1 MGKIIYNG
9 ELLGSTIAGDI
20 SIEPTDDISST
31 NVQDTIIEVDSKIVQ
46 TNNNLNTH
54 TKNSTIHIT
63 ENERTKWDGVDSI
76 NTKLGTTD
84 ISNIGSTITG
94 AISSLATTI
103 GVGNSISGNSLK
115 EDIANLSNT
124 LSSHTHDDRYYT
136 ESEIDAKLD
145 TKANTSHGNHVP
157 TTQTADNATFLR
169 NDNTW
174 AKVTPVNIGAQPAG
188 SYALSDHTHDDRY
201 YTESEIDAKLDTK
214 ANTSHT
220 HVSNDIKSLDASKLT
235 GTIDIDRLPQGAL
248 DKLIKVAN
256 DAERF
261 KLTTEDIQLGDS
273 VKVLS
278 TKKMYIVVDE
288 SKLSSEDGYEVYT
301 ADSATSVPWSGITDK
316 PNSYTPSDHT
326 HDDRYYTES
335 EIDAKLDTKANTSHG
350 NHVPTT
356 QTADNA
362 TFLRNDNT
370 WAKVTPENIGAQPAG
385 SYALSDH
392 KHTKADITDFPTS
405 MPASDVYPWAKAKTK
420 PSYSASE
427 IGAQPAGSYALSD
440 HTHDD
445 RYYTETE
452 INAKLDTKA
461 NTSHGNHVPAI
472 QTANNA
478 TFLRNDNTWAKI
490 TPANIGAQ
498 PAGSYAAANHTHDD
512 RYYTET
518 EINAKLDT
526 KANTSHGNHV
536 PTTQIVDNATFLRND
551 NTWAKVTPANIGA
564 QPAGSYAAASH
575 KHTKI
580 DITDFPT
587 SMPASDVYSWAKAK
601 TKPSYSASEVGAAVN
616 CALSNEDLNNIT
628 TPGYYNA
635 GESNTVTNKP
645 NEVDH
650 FGLIVIHSDT
660 GNYYTQKLFNDTTQY
675 TRKCVN
681 GTWGDWNE
689 DKLTDTNTWRGIQ
702 DNLISSSTTDSL
714 SANQGKILDIKKADL
729 EDTVISKNY
738 NTSTPVSTTLAEF
751 ASHNKSY
758 VGSVL
763 INDNN
768 WYSLISAR
776 HRNLRGD
783 GGNYGMVIY
792 SIFNDANS
800 SLHFNKQ
807 NEGKWGKDRIIL
819 DSDNFKNFI
828 TTENVGYYGSDD
840 ANSNGWYKVYSDTLT
855 GFMNHNAILL
865 LSTGFSN
872 HNSGLLRLHLRCD
885 NTNEINLVQFNWIY
899 RGGYAVESAVV
910 IIDGNTWSLYVYQ
923 SVGQYG
929 RIKVRVLESFAT
941 SGDWVMK
948 IGSNFTKTDITFDSS
963 INYTF
968 PNDDYSIVGN
978 ANNIKL
984 NATDNNHSYSLVMVG
999 STVTGDNYD
1008 SPRIS
1013 SNLKYFE
1020 SKDAGKDS
1028 LMGFDSLVG
1037 ASCTVGDGYASA
1049 IGYQCQAQAQFSHA
1063 EGKSTTAS
1071 GYCSHA
1077 EGNSTYASDFAH
1089 AEGNNTSAY
1098 SCSHA
1103 EGTNTYASGK
1113 NSHAEGSG
1121 TYASSY
1127 YSHAEGVRTTASGQ
1141 GSHAEGNSTYASGK
1155 YSHAE
1160 GTNTT
1165 ASSANSHAEGNSTYT
1180 STWYS
1185 HAEGDSTI
1193 ASNYA
1198 SHACGKYNAAMTDG
1212 GSYNNT
1218 TGTAF
1223 VIGNGTSASARSNA
1237 FSVQY
1242 NGIVKAKS
1250 TITASTTADYA
1261 EFFEW
1266 KDGNPN
1272 NEDRVGHFVT
1282 IDNDKILIATDP
1294 DQYILGIVSGEPF
1307 VLGNGDCDVWNGM
1320 YLKDEFNRTIYE
1332 PAPKME
1338 LDKDTNEYKQ
1348 VLDEDG
1354 NIVYEGTRPKI
1365 NPDYD
1370 PSKPY
1375 VSRFDRK
1382 EWAPVGMLGVLS
1394 VIQDGTCE
1402 VNGYACCNKDGIAT
1416 KCKRTDPGAYRVI
1429 AKISDKVVRVIF
1441 R

>member
-9 ELLGSTIAGDI
+9 KLLSSTIAGDI
-20 SIEPTDDISST
+20 SIEPIDGISST
-31 NVQDTIIEVDSKIVQ
+31 NVQDAIVEADSKIVQ

-124 LSSHTHDDRYYT
+124 LSSHIHDDRYYT

-157 TTQTADNATFLR
+157 SIQTANNSTFLR

-174 AKVTPVNIGAQPAG
+174 AKITPANIGAQPAGSYAAANHTHDDRYYTETEINAKLDTKANTSHGNHVPTVQTVDNATFLRNDNKWAKITPANIGAQPAG

-335 EIDAKLDTKANTSHG
+335 EIDEKLDTKANTSHG

-356 QTADNA
+356 QTADNATFLRNDNTWAKVTPENIGAQPAGSYALSDHTHDDRYYTESEIDAKLDTKANTSHGNHVPAIQQTADNA

-405 MPASDVYPWAKAKTK
+405 MPASDVY
-420 PSYSASE
+420 
-427 IGAQPAGSYALSD
+427 
-440 HTHDD
+440 
-445 RYYTETE
+445 
-452 INAKLDTKA
+452 
-461 NTSHGNHVPAI
+461 
-472 QTANNA
+472 
-478 TFLRNDNTWAKI
+478 
-490 TPANIGAQ
+490 
-498 PAGSYAAANHTHDD
+498 
-512 RYYTET
+512 
-518 EINAKLDT
+518 
-526 KANTSHGNHV
+526 
-536 PTTQIVDNATFLRND
+536 
-551 NTWAKVTPANIGA
+551 
-564 QPAGSYAAASH
+564 
-575 KHTKI
+575 
-580 DITDFPT
+580 
-587 SMPASDVYSWAKAK
+587 SWAKAE

-616 CALSNEDLNNIT
+616 CALSNEDLNNVT
-628 TPGYYNA
+628 APGYYNA
-635 GESNTVTNKP
+635 GGLNNVTNKP
-645 NEVDH
+645 KGVDH
-650 FGLIVIHSDT
+650 FGLIVIHRAT

-681 GTWGDWNE
+681 GTWGDWSE

-807 NEGKWGKDRIIL
+807 NEGKWGNDRIIL
-819 DSDNFKNFI
+819 DSDNFKYFV

-840 ANSNGWYKVYSDTLT
+840 TNSYGWYKVYSDKLT
-855 GFMNHNAILL
+855 GFMDRNAILL
-865 LSTGFSN
+865 LSTGFGN
-872 HNSGLLRLHLRCD
+872 TNSGLLRLHLRCE
-885 NTNEINLVQFNWIY
+885 NTNKINQVQFNWIY
-899 RGGYAVESAVV
+899 RGGYTVESAVV

-941 SGDWVMK
+941 SSDWVMK
-948 IGSNFTKTDITFDSS
+948 IRSNFIEADIAFNEDSNGNK
-963 INYTF
+963 NYTY

-984 NATDNNHSYSLVMVG
+984 NATANNHSYSLVMVG

-1037 ASCTVGDGYASA
+1037 ASCTVGNGYASA

-1071 GYCSHA
+1071 GDCSHA
-1077 EGNSTYASDFAH
+1077 EGSSTKASG
-1089 AEGNNTSAY
+1089 ES
-1098 SCSHA
+1098 SHA
-1103 EGTNTYASGK
+1103 EGEGTNACGYT
-1113 NSHAEGSG
+1113 SHAEGIS
-1121 TYASSY
+1121 
-1127 YSHAEGVRTTASGQ
+1127 TTASGTF
-1141 GSHAEGNSTYASGK
+1141 SHASGM
-1155 YSHAE
+1155 
-1160 GTNTT
+1160 
-1165 ASSANSHAEGNSTYT
+1165 YT
-1180 STWYS
+1180 S
-1185 HAEGDSTI
+1185 
-1193 ASNYA
+1193 ASNFA
-1198 SHACGKYNAAMTDG
+1198 SFACGKFNAPML
-1212 GSYNNT
+1212 NNEN

-1223 VIGNGTSASARSNA
+1223 VIGNGIGGTSGSNA

-1266 KDGNPN
+1266 KDGNQY

-1282 IDNDKILIATDP
+1282 IDGNKIEIATDP

-1307 VLGNGDCDVWNGM
+1307 VLGNGDCDTWNGM

-1375 VSRFDRK
+1375 ISRFDRK

-1416 KCKRTDPGAYRVI
+1416 KCNRTDPGAYRVI

>member
-1 MGKIIYNG
+1 
-9 ELLGSTIAGDI
+9 
-20 SIEPTDDISST
+20 
-31 NVQDTIIEVDSKIVQ
+31 
-46 TNNNLNTH
+46 
-54 TKNSTIHIT
+54 
-63 ENERTKWDGVDSI
+63 
-76 NTKLGTTD
+76 
-84 ISNIGSTITG
+84 
-94 AISSLATTI
+94 
-103 GVGNSISGNSLK
+103 
-115 EDIANLSNT
+115 
-124 LSSHTHDDRYYT
+124 
-136 ESEIDAKLD
+136 
-145 TKANTSHGNHVP
+145 
-157 TTQTADNATFLR
+157 
-169 NDNTW
+169 
-174 AKVTPVNIGAQPAG
+174 
-188 SYALSDHTHDDRY
+188 
-201 YTESEIDAKLDTK
+201 
-214 ANTSHT
+214 
-220 HVSNDIKSLDASKLT
+220 
-235 GTIDIDRLPQGAL
+235 
-248 DKLIKVAN
+248 
-256 DAERF
+256 
-261 KLTTEDIQLGDS
+261 
-273 VKVLS
+273 
-278 TKKMYIVVDE
+278 
-288 SKLSSEDGYEVYT
+288 
-301 ADSATSVPWSGITDK
+301 
-316 PNSYTPSDHT
+316 
-326 HDDRYYTES
+326 
-335 EIDAKLDTKANTSHG
+335 
-350 NHVPTT
+350 
-356 QTADNA
+356 
-362 TFLRNDNT
+362 
-370 WAKVTPENIGAQPAG
+370 
-385 SYALSDH
+385 
-392 KHTKADITDFPTS
+392 
-405 MPASDVYPWAKAKTK
+405 
-420 PSYSASE
+420 
-427 IGAQPAGSYALSD
+427 
-440 HTHDD
+440 
-445 RYYTETE
+445 
-452 INAKLDTKA
+452 
-461 NTSHGNHVPAI
+461 
-472 QTANNA
+472 
-478 TFLRNDNTWAKI
+478 
-490 TPANIGAQ
+490 
-498 PAGSYAAANHTHDD
+498 
-512 RYYTET
+512 
-518 EINAKLDT
+518 
-526 KANTSHGNHV
+526 
-536 PTTQIVDNATFLRND
+536 
-551 NTWAKVTPANIGA
+551 
-564 QPAGSYAAASH
+564 
-575 KHTKI
+575 
-580 DITDFPT
+580 
-587 SMPASDVYSWAKAK
+587 MPASDVYSWAKAE

-628 TPGYYNA
+628 APGYYNA
-635 GESNTVTNKP
+635 GGSNTVTNKP
-645 NEVDH
+645 NGVDH

-714 SANQGKILDIKKADL
+714 SANQGKILDTKKADL

-738 NTSTPVSTTLAEF
+738 NAPTPASTTIAEF

-763 INDNN
+763 LKDNN

-776 HRNLRGD
+776 HRNLRDD
-783 GGNYGMVIY
+783 GVNFGMIIY
-792 SIFNDANS
+792 SPFTDD
-800 SLHFNKQ
+800 SLLYTKQ
-807 NEGKWGKDRIIL
+807 YSGKWIESRTIL
-819 DSDNFKNFI
+819 DSDNFKNFV

-840 ANSNGWYKVYSDTLT
+840 ANSNGWYKVYSDILT
-855 GFMNHNAILL
+855 GFNDRNVILL
-865 LSTGFSN
+865 LSTGYGN
-872 HNSGLLRLHLRCD
+872 NNSGLLRLHLRCE
-885 NTNEINLVQFNWIY
+885 NTNEINPVQFNWIY
-899 RGGYAVESAVV
+899 RGGYTEKSAVI
-910 IIDGNTWSLYVYQ
+910 IIDGNTWSLYVYR
-923 SVGQYG
+923 SVVQYG
-929 RIKVRVLESFAT
+929 RIKVRVLESST
-941 SGDWVMK
+941 TIGDWVMK
-948 IGSNFTKTDITFDSS
+948 IGNNFTKTDITFDSS

-968 PNDDYSIVGN
+968 HNDNYSIVGN

-1063 EGKSTTAS
+1063 EGKNTTAS
-1071 GYCSHA
+1071 GISSHAEGDETCASSYSHAEGEWTVASGEGSHAEGGATTASGTSSHA
-1077 EGNSTYASDFAH
+1077 EGNETCASGDNSHAEGCFTTASGVGSHAEGNISVAYGMSSH
-1089 AEGNNTSAY
+1089 AEGNNT
-1098 SCSHA
+1098 
-1103 EGTNTYASGK
+1103 YANG
-1113 NSHAEGSG
+1113 
-1121 TYASSY
+1121 Y
-1127 YSHAEGVRTTASGQ
+1127 YSHAEGVGTTASGDS
-1141 GSHAEGNSTYASGK
+1141 SHAEGGGTTASGGCSHAEGYNTYASGED
-1155 YSHAE
+1155 SHAE
-1160 GTNTT
+1160 G
-1165 ASSANSHAEGNSTYT
+1165 GN
-1180 STWYS
+1180 
-1185 HAEGDSTI
+1185 TI

-1198 SHACGKYNAAMTDG
+1198 SHASGKYNAAMITG

-1223 VIGNGTSASARSNA
+1223 VIGNGTSESARSNA
-1237 FSVQY
+1237 FSVQFD
-1242 NGIVKAKS
+1242 GIVKAKS

-1307 VLGNGDCDVWNGM
+1307 VLGNGDCDTWNGM

>member
-20 SIEPTDDISST
+20 SIEPTDGISST

-136 ESEIDAKLD
+136 ESEIDEKLD

-157 TTQTADNATFLR
+157 TVQTVDNATFLR

-174 AKVTPVNIGAQPAG
+174 AKVTPENIGAQPAG

-201 YTESEIDAKLDTK
+201 YTETEINAKLDTK

-335 EIDAKLDTKANTSHG
+335 EIDEKLDTKANTSHG

-385 SYALSDH
+385 SYA
-392 KHTKADITDFPTS
+392 
-405 MPASDVYPWAKAKTK
+405 
-420 PSYSASE
+420 
-427 IGAQPAGSYALSD
+427 
-440 HTHDD
+440 
-445 RYYTETE
+445 
-452 INAKLDTKA
+452 
-461 NTSHGNHVPAI
+461 
-472 QTANNA
+472 
-478 TFLRNDNTWAKI
+478 
-490 TPANIGAQ
+490 
-498 PAGSYAAANHTHDD
+498 
-512 RYYTET
+512 
-518 EINAKLDT
+518 
-526 KANTSHGNHV
+526 
-536 PTTQIVDNATFLRND
+536 
-551 NTWAKVTPANIGA
+551 
-564 QPAGSYAAASH
+564 AASH

-587 SMPASDVYSWAKAK
+587 SMPASDVYSWAKAE

-628 TPGYYNA
+628 APGYYNA

-645 NEVDH
+645 NGVDH

-660 GNYYTQKLFNDTTQY
+660 GNYYTQKLFNNTTQY

-714 SANQGKILDIKKADL
+714 SANQGKILDTKKADL

-738 NTSTPVSTTLAEF
+738 NAPTPASTTIAEF

-763 INDNN
+763 LKDNN

-776 HRNLRGD
+776 HRNLRDD
-783 GGNYGMVIY
+783 GVNFGMIIY
-792 SIFNDANS
+792 SPFTDD
-800 SLHFNKQ
+800 SLLYTKQ
-807 NEGKWGKDRIIL
+807 YSGKWIESRTIL
-819 DSDNFKNFI
+819 DSDNFKNFV

-840 ANSNGWYKVYSDTLT
+840 ANSNGWYKVFSDTLT
-855 GFMNHNAILL
+855 GYIDRNAILL
-865 LSTGFSN
+865 LSTGYGN
-872 HNSGLLRLHLRCD
+872 HNSGLLRLRLRCND
-885 NTNEINLVQFNWIY
+885 TDGINIVQFNWIY
-899 RGGYAVESAVV
+899 RGGYTVNSAVI
-910 IIDGNTWSLYVYQ
+910 IIDGNTWSLYVYK
-923 SVGQYG
+923 SGQYG

-941 SGDWVMK
+941 SGYWLMK

-1063 EGKSTTAS
+1063 EGTNTTASGVGSHAEGVQTYASGECSHAEGDSSTACNNSHAEGADTYASDFAHAEGVGTSASGDIAHAEGYYTTAS

-1077 EGNSTYASDFAH
+1077 EGNSTYASTWYSH

-1098 SCSHA
+1098 GSCSHA
-1103 EGTNTYASGK
+1103 EGYKTCASG
-1113 NSHAEGSG
+1113 
-1121 TYASSY
+1121 
-1127 YSHAEGVRTTASGQ
+1127 
-1141 GSHAEGNSTYASGK
+1141 
-1155 YSHAE
+1155 
-1160 GTNTT
+1160 
-1165 ASSANSHAEGNSTYT
+1165 ANSHAEGYGTRASVDDA
-1180 STWYS
+1180 
-1185 HAEGDSTI
+1185 HAEGDSTS

-1212 GSYNNT
+1212 GTFNNT

-1223 VIGNGTSASARSNA
+1223 VIGNGTSNTSRSNA

-1266 KDGNPN
+1266 KDGNSE

-1282 IDNDKILIATDP
+1282 LDNDKILIATDP

-1307 VLGNGDCDVWNGM
+1307 VLGNGDCDTWNGM

-1338 LDKDTNEYKQ
+1338 LDEETGEYKQ

-1354 NIVYEGTRPKI
+1354 NPIYEGTRPKI

-1370 PSKPY
+1370 PSRTY
-1375 VSRFDRK
+1375 ISRFDRK

-1416 KCKRTDPGAYRVI
+1416 KCNRTDPGAYRVI
-1429 AKISDKVVRVIF
+1429 AKISNKVVRVIF

>member
-20 SIEPTDDISST
+20 SIEPTDGISST

-124 LSSHTHDDRYYT
+124 LSSH
-136 ESEIDAKLD
+136 I
-145 TKANTSHGNHVP
+145 
-157 TTQTADNATFLR
+157 
-169 NDNTW
+169 
-174 AKVTPVNIGAQPAG
+174 
-188 SYALSDHTHDDRY
+188 HDDRY

-335 EIDAKLDTKANTSHG
+335 EID
-350 NHVPTT
+350 
-356 QTADNA
+356 
-362 TFLRNDNT
+362 
-370 WAKVTPENIGAQPAG
+370 E
-385 SYALSDH
+385 
-392 KHTKADITDFPTS
+392 
-405 MPASDVYPWAKAKTK
+405 
-420 PSYSASE
+420 
-427 IGAQPAGSYALSD
+427 
-440 HTHDD
+440 
-445 RYYTETE
+445 
-452 INAKLDTKA
+452 KLDTKA

-472 QTANNA
+472 QT
-478 TFLRNDNTWAKI
+478 
-490 TPANIGAQ
+490 
-498 PAGSYAAANHTHDD
+498 
-512 RYYTET
+512 
-518 EINAKLDT
+518 
-526 KANTSHGNHV
+526 
-536 PTTQIVDNATFLRND
+536 VDNATFLRND
-551 NTWAKVTPANIGA
+551 NTWAKVTPENIGA

-587 SMPASDVYSWAKAK
+587 SMPASDVYSWAKAE

-628 TPGYYNA
+628 APGYYNA

-645 NEVDH
+645 NGVDH

-660 GNYYTQKLFNDTTQY
+660 GNYYTQKLFNNTTQY

-714 SANQGKILDIKKADL
+714 SANQGKILDTKKADL

-738 NTSTPVSTTLAEF
+738 NAPTPASTTIAEF

-763 INDNN
+763 LKDNN

-776 HRNLRGD
+776 HRNLRDD
-783 GGNYGMVIY
+783 GVNFGMIIY
-792 SIFNDANS
+792 SPFTDD
-800 SLHFNKQ
+800 SLLYTKQ
-807 NEGKWGKDRIIL
+807 YSGKWIESRTIL
-819 DSDNFKNFI
+819 DSDNFKNFV

-840 ANSNGWYKVYSDTLT
+840 ANSNGWYKVFSDTLT
-855 GFMNHNAILL
+855 GYIDRNAILL
-865 LSTGFSN
+865 LSTGYGN
-872 HNSGLLRLHLRCD
+872 HNSGLLRLRLRCND
-885 NTNEINLVQFNWIY
+885 TDGINIVQFNWIY
-899 RGGYAVESAVV
+899 RGGYTVNSAVI
-910 IIDGNTWSLYVYQ
+910 IIDGNTWSLYVYK
-923 SVGQYG
+923 SGQYG

-941 SGDWVMK
+941 SGYWLMK

-1063 EGKSTTAS
+1063 EGTNTTASGVGSHAEGVQTYASGECSHAEGDSSTACNNSHAEGADTYASDFAHAEGVGTSASGDIAHAEGYYTTAS

-1077 EGNSTYASDFAH
+1077 EGNSTYASTWYSH

-1098 SCSHA
+1098 GSCSHA
-1103 EGTNTYASGK
+1103 EGYKTCASG
-1113 NSHAEGSG
+1113 
-1121 TYASSY
+1121 
-1127 YSHAEGVRTTASGQ
+1127 
-1141 GSHAEGNSTYASGK
+1141 
-1155 YSHAE
+1155 
-1160 GTNTT
+1160 
-1165 ASSANSHAEGNSTYT
+1165 ANSHAEGYGTRASVDDA
-1180 STWYS
+1180 
-1185 HAEGDSTI
+1185 HAEGDSTS

-1212 GSYNNT
+1212 GTFNNT

-1223 VIGNGTSASARSNA
+1223 VIGNGTSNTSRSNA
-1237 FSVQY
+1237 FSIQF

-1282 IDNDKILIATDP
+1282 IDGNKIEIATDP
-1294 DQYILGIVSGEPF
+1294 EDYILGIVSGRPF
-1307 VLGNGDCDVWNGM
+1307 VLGNGDCDTWANM
-1320 YLKDEFNRTIYE
+1320 YLTDDYNRYITE

-1338 LDKDTNEYKQ
+1338 LDKETGEYKQ

-1354 NIVYEGTRPKI
+1354 NIVYEGTRFKL

-1375 VSRFDRK
+1375 ISRFDRK

-1394 VIQDGTCE
+1394 VDQDGTCE

-1416 KCKRTDPGAYRVI
+1416 ACKRTDPGAYRVTE
-1429 AKISDKVVRVIF
+1429 KISDKVIKVIF
-1441 R
+1441 VIK

>member
-1 MGKIIYNG
+1 
-9 ELLGSTIAGDI
+9 
-20 SIEPTDDISST
+20 
-31 NVQDTIIEVDSKIVQ
+31 
-46 TNNNLNTH
+46 
-54 TKNSTIHIT
+54 
-63 ENERTKWDGVDSI
+63 
-76 NTKLGTTD
+76 
-84 ISNIGSTITG
+84 
-94 AISSLATTI
+94 
-103 GVGNSISGNSLK
+103 
-115 EDIANLSNT
+115 
-124 LSSHTHDDRYYT
+124 
-136 ESEIDAKLD
+136 
-145 TKANTSHGNHVP
+145 
-157 TTQTADNATFLR
+157 
-169 NDNTW
+169 
-174 AKVTPVNIGAQPAG
+174 
-188 SYALSDHTHDDRY
+188 
-201 YTESEIDAKLDTK
+201 
-214 ANTSHT
+214 
-220 HVSNDIKSLDASKLT
+220 
-235 GTIDIDRLPQGAL
+235 
-248 DKLIKVAN
+248 
-256 DAERF
+256 
-261 KLTTEDIQLGDS
+261 
-273 VKVLS
+273 
-278 TKKMYIVVDE
+278 
-288 SKLSSEDGYEVYT
+288 
-301 ADSATSVPWSGITDK
+301 
-316 PNSYTPSDHT
+316 
-326 HDDRYYTES
+326 
-335 EIDAKLDTKANTSHG
+335 
-350 NHVPTT
+350 
-356 QTADNA
+356 
-362 TFLRNDNT
+362 
-370 WAKVTPENIGAQPAG
+370 
-385 SYALSDH
+385 
-392 KHTKADITDFPTS
+392 
-405 MPASDVYPWAKAKTK
+405 
-420 PSYSASE
+420 
-427 IGAQPAGSYALSD
+427 
-440 HTHDD
+440 
-445 RYYTETE
+445 
-452 INAKLDTKA
+452 
-461 NTSHGNHVPAI
+461 
-472 QTANNA
+472 
-478 TFLRNDNTWAKI
+478 
-490 TPANIGAQ
+490 
-498 PAGSYAAANHTHDD
+498 
-512 RYYTET
+512 
-518 EINAKLDT
+518 
-526 KANTSHGNHV
+526 
-536 PTTQIVDNATFLRND
+536 
-551 NTWAKVTPANIGA
+551 
-564 QPAGSYAAASH
+564 
-575 KHTKI
+575 
-580 DITDFPT
+580 
-587 SMPASDVYSWAKAK
+587 MPASDVYSWAKAE

-628 TPGYYNA
+628 APGYYNA

-645 NEVDH
+645 NGVDH

-660 GNYYTQKLFNDTTQY
+660 GNYYTQKLFNNTTQY

-714 SANQGKILDIKKADL
+714 SANQGKILDTKKADL

-738 NTSTPVSTTLAEF
+738 NAPTPASTTIAEF

-763 INDNN
+763 LKDNN

-776 HRNLRGD
+776 HRNLRDD
-783 GGNYGMVIY
+783 GVNFGMIIY
-792 SIFNDANS
+792 SPFTDD
-800 SLHFNKQ
+800 SLLYTKQ
-807 NEGKWGKDRIIL
+807 YSGKWIESRTIL
-819 DSDNFKNFI
+819 DSDNFKNFV

-840 ANSNGWYKVYSDTLT
+840 ANSNGWYKVFSDTLT
-855 GFMNHNAILL
+855 GYIDRNAILL
-865 LSTGFSN
+865 LSTGYGN
-872 HNSGLLRLHLRCD
+872 HNSGLLRLRLRCND
-885 NTNEINLVQFNWIY
+885 TDGINIVQFNWIY
-899 RGGYAVESAVV
+899 RGGYTVNSAVI
-910 IIDGNTWSLYVYQ
+910 IIDGNTWSLYVYK
-923 SVGQYG
+923 SGQYG

-1063 EGKSTTAS
+1063 EGTNTTASGVGSHAEGVQTYASGECSHAEGDSSTACNNSHAEGADTYASDFAHAEGVGTSASGDIAHAEGYYTTAS

-1077 EGNSTYASDFAH
+1077 EGNSTYASTWYSH

-1098 SCSHA
+1098 GSCSHA
-1103 EGTNTYASGK
+1103 EGYKTCASG
-1113 NSHAEGSG
+1113 
-1121 TYASSY
+1121 
-1127 YSHAEGVRTTASGQ
+1127 
-1141 GSHAEGNSTYASGK
+1141 
-1155 YSHAE
+1155 
-1160 GTNTT
+1160 
-1165 ASSANSHAEGNSTYT
+1165 ANSHAEGYGTRASVDDA
-1180 STWYS
+1180 
-1185 HAEGDSTI
+1185 HAEGDSTS

-1212 GSYNNT
+1212 GTFNNT

-1223 VIGNGTSASARSNA
+1223 VIGNGTSNTSRSNA

-1266 KDGNPN
+1266 KDGNSE

-1282 IDNDKILIATDP
+1282 LDNDKILIATDP

-1307 VLGNGDCDVWNGM
+1307 VLGNGDCDTWNGM

-1338 LDKDTNEYKQ
+1338 LDEETGEYKQ

-1354 NIVYEGTRPKI
+1354 NPIYEGTRPKI

-1370 PSKPY
+1370 PSRTY
-1375 VSRFDRK
+1375 ISRFDRK

-1416 KCKRTDPGAYRVI
+1416 KCNRTDPGAYRVI
-1429 AKISDKVVRVIF
+1429 AKISNKVVRVIF

>member
-9 ELLGSTIAGDI
+9 KLLSSTIAGDI
-20 SIEPTDDISST
+20 SIEPIDGISST
-31 NVQDTIIEVDSKIVQ
+31 NVQDAIVEADSKIVQ

-124 LSSHTHDDRYYT
+124 LSSH
-136 ESEIDAKLD
+136 I
-145 TKANTSHGNHVP
+145 
-157 TTQTADNATFLR
+157 
-169 NDNTW
+169 
-174 AKVTPVNIGAQPAG
+174 
-188 SYALSDHTHDDRY
+188 HDDRY

-335 EIDAKLDTKANTSHG
+335 EIDEKLDTKANTSHG

-440 HTHDD
+440 HNHDD

-472 QTANNA
+472 QTANNS

-536 PTTQIVDNATFLRND
+536 PTVQTVDNATFLRND
-551 NTWAKVTPANIGA
+551 NKWAKITPANIGA

-587 SMPASDVYSWAKAK
+587 SMPASDVYSWAKAE

-616 CALSNEDLNNIT
+616 CALSNEDLNNVT
-628 TPGYYNA
+628 APGYYNA
-635 GESNTVTNKP
+635 GGLNNVTNKP
-645 NEVDH
+645 KGVDH
-650 FGLIVIHSDT
+650 FGLIVIHRAT

-681 GTWGDWNE
+681 GTWGDWSE

-807 NEGKWGKDRIIL
+807 NEGKWGNDRIIL
-819 DSDNFKNFI
+819 DSDNFKYFV

-840 ANSNGWYKVYSDTLT
+840 TNSYGWYKVYSDKLT
-855 GFMNHNAILL
+855 GFMDRNAILL
-865 LSTGFSN
+865 LSTGFGN
-872 HNSGLLRLHLRCD
+872 TNSGLLRLHLRCE
-885 NTNEINLVQFNWIY
+885 NTNKINQVQFNWIY
-899 RGGYAVESAVV
+899 RGGYTVESAVV

-941 SGDWVMK
+941 SSDWVMK
-948 IGSNFTKTDITFDSS
+948 IRSNFIEADIAFNEDSNGNK
-963 INYTF
+963 NYTY

-984 NATDNNHSYSLVMVG
+984 NATANNHSYSLVMVG

-1037 ASCTVGDGYASA
+1037 ASCTVGNGYASA

-1071 GYCSHA
+1071 GDCSHA
-1077 EGNSTYASDFAH
+1077 EGSSTKASG
-1089 AEGNNTSAY
+1089 ES
-1098 SCSHA
+1098 SHA
-1103 EGTNTYASGK
+1103 EGEGTNACGYT
-1113 NSHAEGSG
+1113 SHAEGIS
-1121 TYASSY
+1121 
-1127 YSHAEGVRTTASGQ
+1127 TTASGTF
-1141 GSHAEGNSTYASGK
+1141 SHASGM
-1155 YSHAE
+1155 
-1160 GTNTT
+1160 
-1165 ASSANSHAEGNSTYT
+1165 YT
-1180 STWYS
+1180 S
-1185 HAEGDSTI
+1185 
-1193 ASNYA
+1193 ASNFA
-1198 SHACGKYNAAMTDG
+1198 SFACGKFNAPML
-1212 GSYNNT
+1212 NNEN

-1223 VIGNGTSASARSNA
+1223 VIGNGIGGTSGSNA

-1266 KDGNPN
+1266 KDGNQY

-1282 IDNDKILIATDP
+1282 IDGNKIEIATDP

-1307 VLGNGDCDVWNGM
+1307 VLGNGDCDTWNGM

-1375 VSRFDRK
+1375 ISRFDRK

-1416 KCKRTDPGAYRVI
+1416 KCNRTDPGAYRVI

>member
-20 SIEPTDDISST
+20 SIEPTDGISST

-136 ESEIDAKLD
+136 ESEIDEKLD

-157 TTQTADNATFLR
+157 TVQT
-169 NDNTW
+169 
-174 AKVTPVNIGAQPAG
+174 V
-188 SYALSDHTHDDRY
+188 
-201 YTESEIDAKLDTK
+201 
-214 ANTSHT
+214 
-220 HVSNDIKSLDASKLT
+220 
-235 GTIDIDRLPQGAL
+235 
-248 DKLIKVAN
+248 
-256 DAERF
+256 
-261 KLTTEDIQLGDS
+261 
-273 VKVLS
+273 
-278 TKKMYIVVDE
+278 
-288 SKLSSEDGYEVYT
+288 
-301 ADSATSVPWSGITDK
+301 
-316 PNSYTPSDHT
+316 
-326 HDDRYYTES
+326 
-335 EIDAKLDTKANTSHG
+335 
-350 NHVPTT
+350 
-356 QTADNA
+356 DNA

-385 SYALSDH
+385 SYA
-392 KHTKADITDFPTS
+392 
-405 MPASDVYPWAKAKTK
+405 
-420 PSYSASE
+420 
-427 IGAQPAGSYALSD
+427 
-440 HTHDD
+440 
-445 RYYTETE
+445 
-452 INAKLDTKA
+452 
-461 NTSHGNHVPAI
+461 
-472 QTANNA
+472 
-478 TFLRNDNTWAKI
+478 
-490 TPANIGAQ
+490 
-498 PAGSYAAANHTHDD
+498 AANHTHDD
-512 RYYTET
+512 RYYTES
-518 EINAKLDT
+518 EIDEKLDT

-536 PTTQIVDNATFLRND
+536 PTVQTVDNATFLRND
-551 NTWAKVTPANIGA
+551 NTWAKVTPENIGA

-587 SMPASDVYSWAKAK
+587 SMPASDVYSWAKAE

-628 TPGYYNA
+628 APGYYNA

-645 NEVDH
+645 NGVDH

-660 GNYYTQKLFNDTTQY
+660 GNYYTQKLFNNTTQY

-714 SANQGKILDIKKADL
+714 SANQGKILDTKKADL

-738 NTSTPVSTTLAEF
+738 NAPTPASTTIAEF

-763 INDNN
+763 LKDNN

-776 HRNLRGD
+776 HRNLRDD
-783 GGNYGMVIY
+783 GVNFGMIIY
-792 SIFNDANS
+792 SPFTDD
-800 SLHFNKQ
+800 SLLYTKQ
-807 NEGKWGKDRIIL
+807 YSGKWIESRTIL
-819 DSDNFKNFI
+819 DSDNFKNFV

-840 ANSNGWYKVYSDTLT
+840 ANSNGWYKVFSDTLT
-855 GFMNHNAILL
+855 GYIDRNAILL
-865 LSTGFSN
+865 LSTGYGN
-872 HNSGLLRLHLRCD
+872 HNSGLLRLRLRCND
-885 NTNEINLVQFNWIY
+885 TDGINIVQFNWIY
-899 RGGYAVESAVV
+899 RGGYTVNSAVI
-910 IIDGNTWSLYVYQ
+910 IIDGNTWSLYVYK
-923 SVGQYG
+923 SGQYG

-941 SGDWVMK
+941 SGYWLMK

-968 PNDDYSIVGN
+968 PNDNYSIVGN

-1063 EGKSTTAS
+1063 EGTNTTASGVGSHAEGVQTYASGECSHAEGDSSTACNNSHAEGADTYASDFAHAEGVGTSASGDIAHAEGYYTTAS

-1077 EGNSTYASDFAH
+1077 EGNSTYASTWYSH

-1098 SCSHA
+1098 GSCSHA
-1103 EGTNTYASGK
+1103 EGYKTCASG
-1113 NSHAEGSG
+1113 
-1121 TYASSY
+1121 
-1127 YSHAEGVRTTASGQ
+1127 
-1141 GSHAEGNSTYASGK
+1141 
-1155 YSHAE
+1155 
-1160 GTNTT
+1160 
-1165 ASSANSHAEGNSTYT
+1165 ANSHAEGYGTRASVDDA
-1180 STWYS
+1180 
-1185 HAEGDSTI
+1185 HAEGDSTS

-1212 GSYNNT
+1212 GTFNNT

-1223 VIGNGTSASARSNA
+1223 VIGNGTSNTSRSNA

-1266 KDGNPN
+1266 KDGNSE

-1282 IDNDKILIATDP
+1282 LDNDKILIATDP

-1307 VLGNGDCDVWNGM
+1307 VLGNGDCDTWNGM

-1338 LDKDTNEYKQ
+1338 LDEETGEYKQ

-1354 NIVYEGTRPKI
+1354 NPIYEGTRPKI

-1370 PSKPY
+1370 PSRTY
-1375 VSRFDRK
+1375 ISRFDRK

-1416 KCKRTDPGAYRVI
+1416 KCNRTDPGAYRVI
-1429 AKISDKVVRVIF
+1429 AKISNKVVRVIF